1 MVQAVINASRPPL
14 VVHLVYRLD
23 IGGLETLLVDAINRM
38 PAQRYRHA
46 VVCLTDY
53 TDFAQRITRPGVE
66 LFALHKPPGLG
77 LASHVKLFKL
87 LRRLRPAILHTY
99 NLGTIEYAA
108 VAMAAGVPV
117 RVHAEHGRDAGDPNG
132 TNRKHNLLRRLLV
145 PVIDR
150 YVPVSADLQQWLKEV
165 VGIPDAKNQ
174 FIGNGV
180 DTERFRAGPVA
191 GDGAEPWTAPGL
203 FVIGTVGRLQD
214 VKDQACLVDA
224 FARLRQ
230 LLPAQRDRLRLV
242 LVGDGPLRAKLAQ
255 RIAAAGLQDVAYLA
269 GPRSDVA
276 PVMRSF
282 SLFALPSMAEGTP
295 VTLLEA
301 MASSLPVVA
310 TRVGGIPDLVVD
322 GTTGTLVPPAD
333 PEQLASALASYIS
346 DGDGDSDLARRHGAA
361 GRARVEQHY
370 SIAAMLASYL
380 ALYDGLCKTKPTLQ
394 NTITP
399 CAES

>member
-1 MVQAVINASRPPL
+1 MAQQANHAALPPL

-66 LFALHKPPGLG
+66 LFALHKAPGLG
-77 LASHVKLFKL
+77 LASHGKLFKL

-108 VAMAAGVPV
+108 VALAAGVPV
-117 RVHAEHGRDAGDPNG
+117 RVHAEHGRDAGDPHG

-150 YVPVSADLQQWLKEV
+150 YVPVSSDLRQWLKQV

-180 DTERFRAGPVA
+180 DTERFRPGPVA
-191 GDGAEPWTAPGL
+191 GDPVEPWSAPGL

-230 LLPAQRDRLRLV
+230 LLPAEADRLRLV
-242 LVGDGPLRAKLAQ
+242 LVGDGPLRARLAE

-276 PVMRSF
+276 PVMRSL

-310 TRVGGIPDLVVD
+310 TRVGGIPELVID
-322 GTTGTLVPPAD
+322 GGSGTLVPAAD
-333 PEQLASALASYIS
+333 PEQLARALASYV
-346 DGDGDSDLARRHGAA
+346 GDSGLAGRHGAA
-361 GRARVEQHY
+361 GRARVEQHF
-370 SIAAMLASYL
+370 SMAAMLASYL
-380 ALYDGLCKTKPTLQ
+380 ALYDGLCQTKTTLQ

>member
-1 MVQAVINASRPPL
+1 MAPEVKHAPLPPL

-77 LASHVKLFKL
+77 LASHLKLFKL

-108 VAMAAGVPV
+108 VALAAGVPV

-150 YVPVSADLQQWLKEV
+150 YVPVSSDLRQWLKQV

-180 DTERFRAGPVA
+180 DTDRFRPGPVA
-191 GDGAEPWTAPGL
+191 GDPVEPWTGPGL

-230 LLPAQRDRLRLV
+230 LLPAEADRLRLV
-242 LVGDGPLRAKLAQ
+242 LVGDGPLRARLAD

-276 PVMRSF
+276 PVMRSL

-310 TRVGGIPDLVVD
+310 TRVGGIPELVVD
-322 GTTGTLVPPAD
+322 GSTGTLVPAAD
-333 PEQLASALASYIS
+333 PEQLARALASYV
-346 DGDGDSDLARRHGAA
+346 GDSDLARRHGAA
-361 GRARVEQHY
+361 GRGRVEQHF
-370 SIAAMLASYL
+370 SMAAMLASYL
-380 ALYDGLCKTKPTLQ
+380 ALYDGLCQTKTTFQ